1 MLSRSWLVLAIVS
14 VSLFGCSGFME
25 GVEQGFNE
33 GFDKSFR
40 QSFVESCMAE
50 RGPDLDEATF
60 RAICSCS
67 ADGMLAQY
75 SASELMKLSTEE
87 PAEIEKR
94 ALPIVTKC
102 ASDVMLGQGAA
113 PGGAPAGAPQNPG
126 Q

>member
-1 MLSRSWLVLAIVS
+1 MPSRSWPFLAIVS
-14 VSLFGCSGFME
+14 LSLFGCSGFME
-25 GVEQGFNE
+25 GVEQGFNQ

-40 QSFVESCMAE
+40 ESFVESCMAE

-75 SASELMKLSTEE
+75 SATELMKLSTEE

-102 ASDVMLGQGAA
+102 ASDVMLGQG
-113 PGGAPAGAPQNPG
+113 GAPAGANPG